1 MTNIFC
7 NTCKCVMP
15 HSSDGRCSGC
25 ENARDLNRLE
35 TLKKMTLEQ
44 RVAILEEQVLKLSK
58 GDRRL

>member
-1 MTNIFC
+1 
-7 NTCKCVMP
+7 MP